1 MLRAR
6 HPNVV
11 LFMGAVT
18 TPPNFAIITEVLP
31 RGSLFRLLH
40 TTTPQ
45 VREAA
50 RGQVRFVN
58 VAFSWLN
65 ILRWM
70 VVSGAAVMYEH
81 WPAARQ

>member
-40 TTTPQ
+40 SNTPQ
-45 VREAA
+45 VRATRSERAV
-50 RGQVRFVN
+50 GGV
-58 VAFSWLN
+58 
-65 ILRWM
+65 LR
-70 VVSGAAVMYEH
+70 AV
-81 WPAARQ
+81 PL